1 MIARPNRAP
10 LTDRQV
16 DEIIGALLRYGVMLS
31 ASVVAAGGIWYLIQ
45 YGSSPPG
52 YRVFRGEPEYL
63 RHLRGIVSGIPGF
76 HCRRMIQLGLVLL
89 IATPVARVAFSVV
102 AFVLQRDRTYVAI
115 RSEEHTSELQS
126 LRHLVCRLLLEKKKT
141 LNKHNR
147 LAGERAHHTCQQI
160 PRASS

>member
-16 DEIIGALLRYGVMLS
+16 DEIIGALRRYGVMLS

-115 RSEEHTSELQS
+115 TLIVLAVLLFSLTGSRATDRQRFLWTFPRYFCRVRMRTLQS
-126 LRHLVCRLLLEKKKT
+126 
-141 LNKHNR
+141 
-147 LAGERAHHTCQQI
+147 AGDASCQ
-160 PRASS
+160 